1 MKELLSPAG
10 NIESVYSAIH
20 AGADAIYVGLKS
32 FSARAYAENFTKED
46 IKEITYICHL
56 YNVKVYVTLNTL
68 IKDSEVKEFLE
79 IVDYLYEIGV
89 DALLIQDFGMMN
101 LVLNLYDDFPVHAST
116 QFNNTSIETIK
127 LLKDMGVERVVLPRE
142 LSLEEIK
149 SIDIDIE
156 KEVFIHGALCVSYSG
171 CCLASSLN
179 GGRSANRGECT
190 GPCRLP
196 YKLYE
201 DNKILKEGYL
211 LSTKELNTGSSF
223 SSLLKTNIDCFKIE
237 GRLKSPEYVYFVT
250 KFYRNL
256 IDGKK
261 VTEEDLN
268 KIKILY
274 NRKFTTGHLFN
285 DDIMNTA
292 SSNHL
297 GLKIGK
303 VISID
308 KHYIKIKLDRTL
320 NQNDG
325 IRFKESKK
333 GMIVNF
339 LYDDKKLLKSD
350 ANNIC
355 YVKNTI
361 DLKSLDEV
369 YLTSS
374 KVLKEEILNYDKLRI
389 KVNMKFTAKK
399 NEPMSLKI
407 DDVTVYKEPPEVSI
421 KRPIT
426 KEEVRRNLNRLKDT
440 VYEIE
445 NLEIDMDDDIFIPIS
460 KINEIRRDCIEEL
473 NKKRTTVKKKGKKNI
488 VFEKLNIDSEA
499 IETIDLKDIKDISK
513 YLNYKALYTEDKEI
527 FNKYKE
533 KINIY
538 YKERRNVLNSK
549 NTERSLINN
558 YSYPN
563 DSIGDYHLNV
573 TNIYSVYYLHKLGYK
588 KVTLSVELD
597 SFEVNNLIDLFTEK
611 FKFSPN
617 VEVVVKDDIELMLI
631 KGNILK
637 IEINKEYYLEDYK
650 QRRFTVYFDGVNT
663 HILKM
668 VEELD
673 YLKCKCSR
681 RMSYKYIK

>member
-20 AGADAIYVGLKS
+20 AGADAIYVGLKY
-32 FSARAYAENFTKED
+32 FSARAYAENFTKEE

-56 YNVKVYVTLNTL
+56 YNVKIYVTLNTL
-68 IKDSEVKEFLE
+68 IKDSEVKQFLE

-89 DALLIQDFGMMN
+89 DALLIQDFGMMS

-127 LLKDMGVERVVLPRE
+127 LLKNMGVERVVLPRE
-142 LSLEEIK
+142 FSLEEIK
-149 SIDIDIE
+149 SINVDIE

-171 CCLASSLN
+171 CCLASSMN

-196 YKLYE
+196 YKLY
-201 DNKILKEGYL
+201 DDKKVIREGYL

-223 SSLLKTNIDCFKIE
+223 SSLLNTDIDCFKIE

-274 NRKFTTGHLFN
+274 NRKFTRGHLFN
-285 DDIMNTA
+285 DDITNTT

-303 VISID
+303 VIEIN
-308 KHYIKIKLDRTL
+308 KNYIKIKLNRTL

-325 IRFKESKK
+325 IRFSESKK

-339 LYDDKKLLKSD
+339 LYDEKKLLTNKID
-350 ANNIC
+350 DIC

-361 DLKSLDEV
+361 DLQSLDDV

-374 KVLKEEILNYDKLRI
+374 KVLKDEILDYDKKKI
-389 KVNMKFTAKK
+389 KVNMKFVARK
-399 NEPMSLKI
+399 NKPMELTI
-407 DDVTVYKEPPEVSI
+407 DDVTVYGTSPEQSI
-421 KRPIT
+421 NHPVTI
-426 KEEVRRNLNRLKDT
+426 EEVKRNLNRLKDT
-440 VYEIE
+440 VYEIA
-445 NLEIDMDDDIFIPIS
+445 NLEIDMDEDIFIPIS
-460 KINEIRRDCIEEL
+460 KINEIRRECIEEL
-473 NKKRTTVKKKGKKNI
+473 NKKRTTIKKKGKKNI
-488 VFEKLNIDSEA
+488 SFEKLNITSEE
-499 IETIDLKDIKDISK
+499 IESIDLKDINDISK
-513 YLNYKALYTEDKEI
+513 YLDYKVLYTENKEV
-527 FNKYKE
+527 FDKYKE

-538 YKERRNVLNSK
+538 YKERRNILNSK
-549 NTERSLINN
+549 NTERSLVNN
-558 YSYPN
+558 YSYRDN
-563 DSIGDYHLNV
+563 SIGDYHLNV
-573 TNIYSVYYLHKLGYK
+573 TNIYSVYYLHKLGFK

-597 SFEVNNLIDLFTEK
+597 SSEVNNLIEKFIKK

-637 IEINKEYYLEDYK
+637 IDINKRYYLEDYK
-650 QRRFTVYFDGVNT
+650 KRKFTVYFDGLNT
-663 HILKM
+663 HILDMK
-668 VEELD
+668 EQLD

-681 RMSYKYIK
+681 RISYKYIK

>member
-20 AGADAIYVGLKS
+20 AGADAIYVGLKY
-32 FSARAYAENFTKED
+32 FSARNYAENFTKEE
-46 IKEITYICHL
+46 IKEITYTCHL
-56 YNVKVYVTLNTL
+56 YNVKIYVTLNTL
-68 IKDSEVKEFLE
+68 IKDSETKLFLE
-79 IVDYLYEIGV
+79 IVDYLYKIGV

-142 LSLEEIK
+142 FSLEEIK
-149 SIDIDIE
+149 SINVDIE

-171 CCLASSLN
+171 CCLASSMN

-201 DNKILKEGYL
+201 KNNIIREGYL

-223 SSLLKTNIDCFKIE
+223 YSLLNTDIDCFKIE

-261 VTEEDLN
+261 VTKEDLD

-274 NRKFTTGHLFN
+274 NRKFTKGHLFN
-285 DDIMNTA
+285 DDIINST

-297 GLKIGK
+297 GLKIGQ
-303 VISID
+303 VISYD
-308 KHYIKIKLDRTL
+308 KNYIKIKLERAL

-325 IRFKESKK
+325 IRFMESKK
-333 GMIVNF
+333 GMTINF
-339 LYDDKKLLKSD
+339 LYDEKKLLTNKTD
-350 ANNIC
+350 NIC

-361 DLKSLDEV
+361 DLNSLDNV

-374 KVLKEEILNYDKLRI
+374 KTLKEEILNYDKKRI

-399 NEPMSLKI
+399 NEPMSLMI
-407 DDVTVYKEPPEVSI
+407 DDVIIYKDNPEKSI

-426 KEEVRRNLNRLKDT
+426 REEVKRNLNRLKDT

-445 NLEIDMDDDIFIPIS
+445 NLKVDIDDDIFIPIS
-460 KINEIRRDCIEEL
+460 KINEIRRECVEEL
-473 NKKRTTVKKKGKKNI
+473 NKKRTTIKRLGKKNI
-488 VFEKLNIDSEA
+488 SFKKLDINHEEHDVV
-499 IETIDLKDIKDISK
+499 DLKDLEDISK
-513 YLNYKALYTEDKEI
+513 YLTYKELYTENQEV

-538 YKERRNVLNSK
+538 YKERRNILNSENIEK
-549 NTERSLINN
+549 SLVSNYKYSNN
-558 YSYPN
+558 
-563 DSIGDYHLNV
+563 SIGDYHLNV

-597 SFEVNNLIDLFTEK
+597 SLEVDNLIELFSKK
-611 FKFSPN
+611 FNFYPN
-617 VEVVVKDDIELMLI
+617 VEVVVKDDIETMLI

-637 IEINKEYYLEDYK
+637 IDSNKIYYLEDYK
-650 QRRFTVYFDGVNT
+650 KRKFIVYYDGINT
-663 HILKM
+663 HILNTK
-668 VEELD
+668 EDLK
-673 YLKCKCSR
+673 YLKCKCNK